1 MSKKLTLNRE
11 TLRQLVPEDLKKVN
25 GGIIIIVVSQD
36 IGCYTEQMTCTYG
49 PSIPNNTCYGG
60 TCRGTCRGDG
70 GTCDLNL
77 CT

>member
-11 TLRQLVPEDLKKVN
+11 TLRQLVPEDLKKVQ
-25 GGIIIIVVSQD
+25 GGIIIVI
-36 IGCYTEQMTCTYG
+36 ITEAPDFTCTYG
-49 PSIPNNTCYGG
+49 PSIPNNTCYGA